1 MYTLVYGIDEVC
13 GTYEDCQRLAQT
25 LRQTWTILDRFG
37 VVMAACRGI
46 L

>member
-1 MYTLVYGIDEVC
+1 MYTLCYGNNAVC

-25 LRQTWTILDRFG
+25 LRQTWAILDRFG
-37 VVMAACRGI
+37 VVMSACRGI